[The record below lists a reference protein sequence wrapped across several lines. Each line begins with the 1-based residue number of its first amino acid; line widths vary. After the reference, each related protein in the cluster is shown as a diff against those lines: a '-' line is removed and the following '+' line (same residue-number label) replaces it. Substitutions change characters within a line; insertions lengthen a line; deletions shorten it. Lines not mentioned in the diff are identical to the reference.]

1 MSDILNTVPNCTP
14 PTGPRLACFDLVRYS
29 RIQNT
34 TLEANLSFIPIL
46 DIFSG

>member
-14 PTGPRLACFDLVRYS
+14 PTGPRLASFDLVRYYS
-29 RIQNT
+29 IQNT
-34 TLEANLSFIPIL
+34 TLEANLSFIPIP